1 MVRKAV
7 KQARQSLAHAA
18 RNKVF
23 RNEMRSMIKL
33 FLGYVQ
39 NREVEKATKV
49 FPKVVSCIDTCFKKN
64 LIHRNNAANKK
75 SRMQRELTKLQK
87 GGGAPAPVVAKAP
100 KAPKAAKV
108 AKAPKAAKAAK
119 PAKKAEK
126 KA

>member
-1 MVRKAV
+1 MIRKAV

-33 FLGYVQ
+33 FLGYIQ
-39 NREVEKATKV
+39 KKDAEKAAKV
-49 FPKVVSCIDTCFKKN
+49 LPKVVSIIDTCFKKN

-87 GGGAPAPVVAKAP
+87 GGGAPAEAVAKAP

-108 AKAPKAAKAAK
+108 AKAPKAAKSAK
-119 PAKKAEK
+119 PAKKA